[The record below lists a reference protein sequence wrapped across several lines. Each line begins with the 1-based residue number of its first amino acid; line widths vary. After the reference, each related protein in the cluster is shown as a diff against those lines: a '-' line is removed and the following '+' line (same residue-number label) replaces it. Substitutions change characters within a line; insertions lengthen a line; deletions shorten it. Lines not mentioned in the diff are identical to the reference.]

1 MKEEGETWKV
11 DDGRRM
17 EERGRVEEGGG
28 WKAEDGKWRMEDG
41 RKSWRSDCP
50 PSVSEPTRDSPPE
63 IKTGN
68 FPDHRR
74 TGHRQFR

>member
-1 MKEEGETWKV
+1 MKDGGWRKEGESRKAV
-11 DDGRRM
+11 DGR
-17 EERGRVEEGGG
+17 
-28 WKAEDGKWRMEDG
+28 WRMEDG

-50 PSVSEPTRDSPPE
+50 PSVSELTRDSPPE
-63 IKTGN
+63 IKAGN